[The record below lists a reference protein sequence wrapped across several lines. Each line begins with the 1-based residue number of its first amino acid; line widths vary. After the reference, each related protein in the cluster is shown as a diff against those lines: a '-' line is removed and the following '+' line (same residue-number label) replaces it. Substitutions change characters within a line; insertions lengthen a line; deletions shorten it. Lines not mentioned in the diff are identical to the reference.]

1 MLPLQIFRMCD
12 NHRMAWVGSGLKLT
26 WFQPS
31 AVGNAA
37 THQMKLPKAPYNP
50 ALKPPGMGHST

>member
-31 AVGNAA
+31 AVGSAA
-37 THQMKLPKAPYNP
+37 THQMKLPKALGNTTRP
-50 ALKPPGMGHST
+50 